1 MSRNWNPYPR
11 ERSADIATNTTAFT
25 GLCTDRFQDFV
36 LRIDGRECVR
46 GDANGKRDYYRIRC
60 SNAFCCRGT
69 TVKLQLLTR
78 GNNYLNLQ
86 YIGVEG
92 TKAP

>member
-1 MSRNWNPYPR
+1 MLTSRCSTHTYNRIP
-11 ERSADIATNTTAFT
+11 T

-36 LRIDGRECVR
+36 LRVDGRECVR
-46 GDANGKRDYYRIRC
+46 GDANGKRDYYRISC
-60 SNAFCCRGT
+60 SNAACCRGT
-69 TVKLQLLTR
+69 TVELQLLTR

>member
-1 MSRNWNPYPR
+1 MLTPR
-11 ERSADIATNTTAFT
+11 CSTHTYNRIPT

-46 GDANGKRDYYRIRC
+46 GDANGKRDYYRISC
-60 SNAFCCRGT
+60 SNASCCRGT
-69 TVKLQLLTR
+69 TVQLQLLTR

>member
-1 MSRNWNPYPR
+1 MPTRGIGVLTPWCSTHTYNRTH
-11 ERSADIATNTTAFT
+11 A

-86 YIGVEG
+86 YIGVKG
-92 TKAP
+92 TP